1 MGLLDKHASYRDAYS
16 GIRAAGADPFNVR
29 FEGVL
34 SPTEGLLDGRRII
47 LLGTNNYL
55 GLTFDPDCI
64 EASAEAVRKWG
75 TGTTGSRF
83 ANGTF
88 KGHAAL
94 EDALA
99 SFYGRKHAMVFTTGY
114 QANLGGISGLV
125 GRGDHL
131 ILDADSHA
139 SIYDAARLSQS
150 EVIRFR
156 HNDPDDLYKRL
167 RRLGDAPGGR
177 LIVVEGIYSM
187 MGDVAPLKEIVAVK
201 REMGAY
207 LLVDEA
213 HSMGVLG
220 ARGRGLAEAAGVEA
234 DVDFIVG
241 TFSKSL
247 GAVGGFLVS
256 DEDNFDLL
264 RIVSRPYMFTASLP
278 PAVIASTLTALRRL
292 EEDSDLRV
300 RLAANADQLWNG
312 LRALG
317 YAVGPHASPITAV
330 VMPDQATAVTMWNAL
345 LTNGVYL
352 NLAVP
357 PATPDNRPLLRS
369 SVSAAH
375 TPAQIEAVLA
385 VFAQLGQDFGLLPKR
400 ARRATA

>member
-1 MGLLDKHASYRDAYS
+1 MGLLDKHLGYRAPLD
-16 GIRAAGADPFNVR
+16 GIRAAGADPFAVR
-29 FEGVL
+29 FDAVT
-34 SPTEGLLDGRRII
+34 SPTEGMLNGRKVI

-55 GLTFDPDCI
+55 GLTFDADCI
-64 EASAEAVRKWG
+64 AASAAAVHRWG

-83 ANGTF
+83 ANGTYS
-88 KGHAAL
+88 GHTDL
-94 EDALA
+94 EVALA
-99 SFYGRKHAMVFTTGY
+99 RFYDRKHAMVFTTGY
-114 QANLGGISGLV
+114 QANLGVISGLV

-139 SIYDAARLSQS
+139 SIYDAARLSQA

-156 HNDPDDLYKRL
+156 HNDPEDLYKRL
-167 RRLGDAPGGR
+167 RRMGDQAKGS

-187 MGDVAPLKEIVAVK
+187 MGDVAPLKEMVAVK
-201 REMGAY
+201 KEMGAY

-220 ARGRGLAEAAGVEA
+220 EKGRGLAEAAGVEA
-234 DVDFIVG
+234 DVDYIVG

-247 GAVGGFLVS
+247 GAVGGFLVA
-256 DEDNFDLL
+256 DDDNFDLL

-278 PAVIASTLTALRRL
+278 PAVIASTLTALVRL
-292 EEDSDLRV
+292 EADAQLRTQ
-300 RLAANADQLWNG
+300 LAANADQLYDG
-312 LRALG
+312 LRDMG

-330 VMPDQATAVTMWNAL
+330 VMPDQAMAVTMWNAL
-345 LTNGVYL
+345 LQNGVYL
-352 NLAVP
+352 NLAIP

-375 TPAQIEAVLA
+375 TPEQIQQVLG
-385 VFAQLGQDFGLLPKR
+385 VFERLGLEHNLLQRP
-400 ARRATA
+400 RRASA